1 MAASNA
7 IKRDCNSHGPSSS
20 GTFHILLSLT
30 GVAHTL
36 DHAVG
41 LLGVLAKAIDI

>member
-1 MAASNA
+1 MLQA
-7 IKRDCNSHGPSSS
+7 IQYSITNFWVHFQGI
-20 GTFHILLSLT
+20 FLHSLFSIT

>member
-1 MAASNA
+1 MEFFLDS
-7 IKRDCNSHGPSSS
+7 IFSV
-20 GTFHILLSLT
+20 T